1 MKVVIISDTHGHH
14 RSLDTSDWQGDILI
28 HCGDFLNGVNPPA
41 SLLEDVDDWFGSLKF
56 KKVLVVGGNHD
67 FEAELRHGFG
77 ERVFKNADFLHD
89 RSYYHGNIHFY
100 GSPWVPNLQG
110 WAFYASEADLA
121 KKWKTIPR
129 QVDVLITHTPPFGI
143 LDTPHGE
150 QQHLG
155 CPLLAERVQLFQPR
169 FHCFGHIHASHGQAV
184 KNNSSFVNAALAA
197 GEFPFHILNKP
208 ITVLL

>member
-67 FEAELRHGFG
+67 FEAELRHAFG

-89 RSYYHGNIHFY
+89 RSYYHGNIH
-100 GSPWVPNLQG
+100 
-110 WAFYASEADLA
+110 
-121 KKWKTIPR
+121 
-129 QVDVLITHTPPFGI
+129 
-143 LDTPHGE
+143 
-150 QQHLG
+150 LG
-155 CPLLAERVQLFQPR
+155 CPLLAERVQLIQPR